1 MKTTIIFLGLV
12 ALTLTNSKATNKLE
26 SQDLNLSELPTIN
39 IAKNQQESQL
49 LFFGKNNS
57 NTIVDNNTN
66 ETTIF
71 DPSRVITSTY
81 KKSIEDVIADDKLI
95 TESNEEVIT
104 PIYIETTTEDKIAEQ
119 NQIIESTIRN
129 EVYPLDFEKIN
140 QTTNGSQINNN
151 NNAIKTTDIKL

>member
-1 MKTTIIFLGLV
+1 MKTKIIFLGLV

-95 TESNEEVIT
+95 TESNEVVIT

-151 NNAIKTTDIKL
+151 AIKTTDIKL